1 MRAQAAAPVASLAG
15 AVILP
20 RRSFIENQL
29 CERARI
35 VGVPHGVHDL
45 ARRGKERPRLRKQC
59 VITLVDPAKS
69 VARLAGTRR
78 PADRLAVREPRKID
92 AARDGQP
99 DPFPDARIHVEQQM
113 LLSRWVP
120 DELDLADAVVA
131 ERLEDRAP
139 SLDDLRDLLA
149 DDEASGAEPLGVLLE
164 LSPDE
169 RSADL
174 AVRSNIGAVRVEAA
188 RRHVDDLLGDARE
201 IGRLARESHELRGV
215 LGPEYLHPEA
225 VVETTLLRRLDD
237 RRIADLSR
245 GRLRI
250 VQRERLRDRDAEMVR
265 VRIEPALVEDGLDHR

>member
-29 CERARI
+29 CERARV
-35 VGVPHGVHDL
+35 VGVPHGVDVVGG
-45 ARRGKERPRLRKQC
+45 RGKERPRWRRQC
-59 VITLVDPAKS
+59 VMTLVDPAKS

-149 DDEASGAEPLGVLLE
+149 DDEASGAEALGILLE

-174 AVRSNIGAVRVEAA
+174 AVRSNIRAVRVEAA
-188 RRHVDDLLGDARE
+188 RRHIDDLLGDARE
-201 IGRLARESHELRGV
+201 VGRLAREPDQIGSV
-215 LGPEYLHPEA
+215 LGTEHFH
-225 VVETTLLRRLDD
+225 
-237 RRIADLSR
+237 S
-245 GRLRI
+245 
-250 VQRERLRDRDAEMVR
+250 
-265 VRIEPALVEDGLDHR
+265 